1 MKDRAA
7 AVRNSNLYDGRASR
21 SQHDPHGSYR
31 FIPRTQ

>member
-7 AVRNSNLYDGRASR
+7 AARNGNLYAGCASR